1 MIAIYDKNCTDIFQY
16 LILGKKLKPIFLT
29 WLLEHF

>member
-1 MIAIYDKNCTDIFQY
+1 MTKIYDKNCMDIVQY

-29 WLLEHF
+29 WLLEDF